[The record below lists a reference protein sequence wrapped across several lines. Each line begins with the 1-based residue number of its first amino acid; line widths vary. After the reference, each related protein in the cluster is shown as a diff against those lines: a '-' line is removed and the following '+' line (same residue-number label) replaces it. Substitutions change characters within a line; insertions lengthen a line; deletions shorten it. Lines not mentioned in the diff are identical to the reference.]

1 MKKLIALSIAALTL
15 AFAVPQALSAA
26 DSAATI
32 KKNMAERKPKIE
44 VLKKAGSVGENKAGY
59 LEAMTKET
67 AGKEVKLSDDEKKLV
82 EDENKDRK
90 AVSTPSPSR
99 KAPPSTRSANSAP
112 SRSVPRPPKANSSRT
127 KTASGSRPPS
137 PPRPKRRT
145 KRSKPFPSALCLIHR
160 GAAPRFLSRPG
171 DYPV

>member
-90 AVSTPSPSR
+90 AVYNAIAKQEGSTVDKVGELRAKQIRS
-99 KAPPSTRSANSAP
+99 KAPEGEFIQNEDGKWVKAP
-112 SRSVPRPPKANSSRT
+112 
-127 KTASGSRPPS
+127 
-137 PPRPKRRT
+137 
-145 KRSKPFPSALCLIHR
+145 KP
-160 GAAPRFLSRPG
+160 AATEKK
-171 DYPV
+171 DEKK